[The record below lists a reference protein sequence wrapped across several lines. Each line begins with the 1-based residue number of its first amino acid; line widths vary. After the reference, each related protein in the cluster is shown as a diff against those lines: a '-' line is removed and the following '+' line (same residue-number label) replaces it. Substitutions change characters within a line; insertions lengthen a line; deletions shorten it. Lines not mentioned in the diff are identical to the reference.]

1 MLGPPTLAERRR
13 LSARLRQ
20 PPELAAPALLGQ
32 VLVRAGRSHAAPP
45 LALRIVETEAYLGS
59 GDPAAHSSHG
69 RTART
74 DPLWG
79 APGTVYVYLIYG
91 LHHCLNLAVDRE
103 GRPGC
108 VLVRAAQVLSDAV
121 LPMDAARGPGRL
133 CRTLEL
139 DVRWSGRSV
148 LDPTSQLWLREG
160 RAPER
165 IGVSG
170 RVGIRHATDR
180 PLRFF
185 DADSPAVS
193 AYRAGRTRR

>member
-1 MLGPPTLAERRR
+1 MRRGLARG
-13 LSARLRQ
+13 A
-20 PPELAAPALLGQ
+20 
-32 VLVRAGRSHAAPP
+32 

-74 DPLWG
+74 EPLWG

-91 LHHCLNLAVDRE
+91 LHHCLNLAVDRV

-108 VLVRAAQVLSDAV
+108 VLLRAAQAMSAGE
-121 LPMDAARGPGRL
+121 LPVEAGRGPGRL
-133 CRTLEL
+133 CRTLQL
-139 DVRWSGRSV
+139 DTRWSGRSV
-148 LDPTSQLWLREG
+148 LDPAALLSLREG
-160 RAPER
+160 PAPAR
-165 IGVSG
+165 IGVSA
-170 RVGIRHATDR
+170 RVGIRHAAER

-193 AYRAGRTRR
+193 SYRPGRARRNTRRPK